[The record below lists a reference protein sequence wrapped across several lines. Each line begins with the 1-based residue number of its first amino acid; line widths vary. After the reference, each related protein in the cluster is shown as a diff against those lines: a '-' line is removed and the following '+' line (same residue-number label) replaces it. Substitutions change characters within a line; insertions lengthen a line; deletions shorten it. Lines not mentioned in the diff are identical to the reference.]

1 MTKSRPVSDEV
12 VLHELMPLVEKSLD
26 RHVGAANEWFPHDY
40 VPYEEGRN
48 FVKEPWRPEDSR
60 LPDIAQ
66 TALEINLLT
75 EDNLPYYHLALWRT
89 FGEEE
94 AWGEWVRRWTA
105 EEGRHAIV
113 IRDYLTVTRGCDP
126 KALEQGRMDQALRG
140 WYPEFAEQGPLDGV
154 VFTTLQE
161 LATRI
166 SHRNTGAITDD
177 ETAEKLCSRVATDE
191 NLHYVFYRDMAVQAI
206 QMNPSAMVEAMH
218 RQITNFAMP
227 GAGIPGFR
235 EKAKAMARPAST
247 TCASTST
254 RCCDRCWTTTGGS
267 PTSKGSA
274 TRRSRSA
281 RTSTRT
287 SSGWIASPPGSA
299 NRSGPSAATCP
310 TIPSDRPEP
319 SGSPQLVS
327 MS

>member
-235 EKAKAMARPAST
+235 EKAKAMAQAGIYNLRIHLDQVLRPVLDNHWRLADIEGLSDE
-247 TCASTST
+247 AKQRREDIYSHLE
-254 RCCDRCWTTTGGS
+254 RLDRV
-267 PTSKGSA
+267 A
-274 TRRSRSA
+274 A
-281 RTSTRT
+281 RL
-287 SSGWIASPPGSA
+287 GEPL
-299 NRSGPSAATCP
+299 GPVRGDLSNDPLGQA
-310 TIPSDRPEP
+310 
-319 SGSPQLVS
+319 
-327 MS
+327 

>member
-89 FGEEE
+89 FGQEE

-235 EKAKAMARPAST
+235 EKAKAMASAGIYNLRIHLDQVLRPVLDNHWRLADIDGLSDEAKQKREDIYT
-247 TCASTST
+247 HLE
-254 RCCDRCWTTTGGS
+254 RLDRV
-267 PTSKGSA
+267 A
-274 TRRSRSA
+274 A
-281 RTSTRT
+281 RL
-287 SSGWIASPPGSA
+287 GEPL
-299 NRSGPSAATCP
+299 GPVRGDLSNDPLGQA
-310 TIPSDRPEP
+310 
-319 SGSPQLVS
+319 
-327 MS
+327 

>member
-1 MTKSRPVSDEV
+1 MTRSRPVSDEV

-89 FGEEE
+89 FGQEE

-235 EKAKAMARPAST
+235 EKAKAMASAGIYNLRIHLDQVLRPVLDNHWRLADIDGLSDEAKQKREDIYT
-247 TCASTST
+247 HLE
-254 RCCDRCWTTTGGS
+254 RLDRVAVRLGE
-267 PTSKGSA
+267 PL
-274 TRRSRSA
+274 
-281 RTSTRT
+281 
-287 SSGWIASPPGSA
+287 
-299 NRSGPSAATCP
+299 GP
-310 TIPSDRPEP
+310 IRGD
-319 SGSPQLVS
+319 
-327 MS
+327 MSNDPLGQA

>member
-177 ETAEKLCSRVATDE
+177 ETAERLCSRVATDE

-235 EKAKAMARPAST
+235 EKAKAMAQAGIYNLRIHLDQVLRPVLDNHWRLADIEGLSDEAKQKREDIYT
-247 TCASTST
+247 HLE
-254 RCCDRCWTTTGGS
+254 RLDRV
-267 PTSKGSA
+267 A
-274 TRRSRSA
+274 A
-281 RTSTRT
+281 RL
-287 SSGWIASPPGSA
+287 GEPL
-299 NRSGPSAATCP
+299 GPVRGDLSNDPLGQA
-310 TIPSDRPEP
+310 
-319 SGSPQLVS
+319 
-327 MS
+327 

>member
-1 MTKSRPVSDEV
+1 MTNTNPVSTEA
-12 VLHELMPLVEKSLD
+12 VLHELMPVVATSLD
-26 RHVGAANEWFPHDY
+26 RHLGATSEWFPHDY
-40 VPYEEGRN
+40 VPYEQGRN
-48 FVKEPWRPEDSR
+48 FIEEPWKPSDSR

-89 FGEEE
+89 FGDEE

-126 KALEQGRMDQALRG
+126 VALEQGRMDQAARG

-177 ETAEKLCSRVATDE
+177 ETAVKLCSRVATDE
-191 NLHYVFYRDMAVQAI
+191 NMHYVFYRDMAIQAI
-206 QMNPSAMVEAMH
+206 ELNPSAMVEAMH
-218 RQITNFAMP
+218 RQITSFAMP
-227 GAGIPGFR
+227 GAGIPGFK
-235 EKAKAMARPAST
+235 EKAKAMAQAGIYNLRIHLDQVLRPVLENHWRLAYIEGLNDEAKAKREAIYT
-247 TCASTST
+247 HLE
-254 RCCDRCWTTTGGS
+254 RLDRVATKLGEPLG
-267 PTSKGSA
+267 PVKGDL
-274 TRRSRSA
+274 
-281 RTSTRT
+281 
-287 SSGWIASPPGSA
+287 
-299 NRSGPSAATCP
+299 
-310 TIPSDRPEP
+310 SDDPL
-319 SGSPQLVS
+319 GQA
-327 MS
+327 

>member
-206 QMNPSAMVEAMH
+206 QMNPTAMVEAMH

-235 EKAKAMARPAST
+235 EKAKAMASAGIYNLRIHLDQVLRPVLDNHWRLADIDGLSDEAKQKREDIYT
-247 TCASTST
+247 HLE
-254 RCCDRCWTTTGGS
+254 RLDRVAVRLGE
-267 PTSKGSA
+267 PL
-274 TRRSRSA
+274 
-281 RTSTRT
+281 
-287 SSGWIASPPGSA
+287 
-299 NRSGPSAATCP
+299 GPVRG
-310 TIPSDRPEP
+310 D
-319 SGSPQLVS
+319 
-327 MS
+327 MSNDPLGQA

>member
-60 LPDIAQ
+60 LPDIAH

-89 FGEEE
+89 FGQEE

-235 EKAKAMARPAST
+235 EKAKAMASAGIYNLRIHLDQVLRPVLDNHWRLADIDGLSDEAKQKREDIYT
-247 TCASTST
+247 HLE
-254 RCCDRCWTTTGGS
+254 RLDRV
-267 PTSKGSA
+267 A
-274 TRRSRSA
+274 A
-281 RTSTRT
+281 RL
-287 SSGWIASPPGSA
+287 GEPL
-299 NRSGPSAATCP
+299 GPVRGDLSNDPLGQA
-310 TIPSDRPEP
+310 
-319 SGSPQLVS
+319 
-327 MS
+327 

>member
-235 EKAKAMARPAST
+235 EKAKAMAQAGIYNLRIHLDQVLRPVLDNHWRLADIEGLSEEAKQKREDIYT
-247 TCASTST
+247 HLE
-254 RCCDRCWTTTGGS
+254 RLDRV
-267 PTSKGSA
+267 A
-274 TRRSRSA
+274 A
-281 RTSTRT
+281 RL
-287 SSGWIASPPGSA
+287 GEPL
-299 NRSGPSAATCP
+299 GPIRGDLSNDPLGQA
-310 TIPSDRPEP
+310 
-319 SGSPQLVS
+319 
-327 MS
+327 

>member
-89 FGEEE
+89 FGQEE

-235 EKAKAMARPAST
+235 EKAKAMASAGIYNLRIHLDQVLRPVLDNHWRLADIDGLSDEAKQKREDIYT
-247 TCASTST
+247 HLE
-254 RCCDRCWTTTGGS
+254 RLDRVAVRLGE
-267 PTSKGSA
+267 PL
-274 TRRSRSA
+274 
-281 RTSTRT
+281 
-287 SSGWIASPPGSA
+287 
-299 NRSGPSAATCP
+299 GP
-310 TIPSDRPEP
+310 IRGD
-319 SGSPQLVS
+319 
-327 MS
+327 MSNDPLGQA

>member
-1 MTKSRPVSDEV
+1 MTTPRPVSDEA
-12 VLHELMPLVEKSLD
+12 VLHELMPMVGKSLD
-26 RHVGAANEWFPHDY
+26 RHVGATNEWFPHDY

-48 FVKEPWRPEDSR
+48 FVKEPWEPSDSR

-89 FGEEE
+89 FGDEE

-126 KALEQGRMDQALRG
+126 MVLEQGRMDQALRG
-140 WYPEFAEQGPLDGV
+140 WYPAFAQQGPLDGV

-166 SHRNTGAITDD
+166 SHRNTGAITED

-206 QMNPSAMVEAMH
+206 ELNPSAMVEAMH
-218 RQITNFAMP
+218 RQITDFAMP
-227 GAGIPGFR
+227 GAGIPGFK
-235 EKAKAMARPAST
+235 EKAKAMAQAGIYNLRIHLDQVLRPVLEKHWRLADIEGLT
-247 TCASTST
+247 DEAEAK
-254 RCCDRCWTTTGGS
+254 REAIFAHLARLDRV
-267 PTSKGSA
+267 A
-274 TRRSRSA
+274 TKLDE
-281 RTSTRT
+281 
-287 SSGWIASPPGSA
+287 PL
-299 NRSGPSAATCP
+299 GPVRGDL
-310 TIPSDRPEP
+310 SDDPIGQP
-319 SGSPQLVS
+319 
-327 MS
+327 

>member
-235 EKAKAMARPAST
+235 EKAKAMASAGIYNLRIHLDQVLRPVLDNHWRLADIEGLSDEAKQKREDIYT
-247 TCASTST
+247 HLE
-254 RCCDRCWTTTGGS
+254 RLDRV
-267 PTSKGSA
+267 A
-274 TRRSRSA
+274 A
-281 RTSTRT
+281 RL
-287 SSGWIASPPGSA
+287 GEPL
-299 NRSGPSAATCP
+299 GPVRGDL
-310 TIPSDRPEP
+310 SDDPL
-319 SGSPQLVS
+319 GQA
-327 MS
+327 

>member
-12 VLHELMPLVEKSLD
+12 VLHELMPLVEKSLE

-235 EKAKAMARPAST
+235 EKAKAMAQAGIYNLRIHLDQVLRPVLDNHWRLADIEGLSDEAKQKREDIYT
-247 TCASTST
+247 HLE
-254 RCCDRCWTTTGGS
+254 RLDRV
-267 PTSKGSA
+267 A
-274 TRRSRSA
+274 A
-281 RTSTRT
+281 RL
-287 SSGWIASPPGSA
+287 GEPL
-299 NRSGPSAATCP
+299 GPVRGDLSNDPLGQA
-310 TIPSDRPEP
+310 
-319 SGSPQLVS
+319 
-327 MS
+327 

>member
-1 MTKSRPVSDEV
+1 MTKSRPASDEV

-235 EKAKAMARPAST
+235 EKAKAMASAGIYNLRIHLDQVLRPVLDNHWRLADIEGLSDEAKQKREDIYT
-247 TCASTST
+247 HLE
-254 RCCDRCWTTTGGS
+254 RLDRV
-267 PTSKGSA
+267 A
-274 TRRSRSA
+274 A
-281 RTSTRT
+281 RL
-287 SSGWIASPPGSA
+287 GEPL
-299 NRSGPSAATCP
+299 GPVRGDLSNDPLGQA
-310 TIPSDRPEP
+310 
-319 SGSPQLVS
+319 
-327 MS
+327 

>member
-126 KALEQGRMDQALRG
+126 RALEQGRMDQALRG

-235 EKAKAMARPAST
+235 EKAKAMASAGIYNLRIHLDQVLRPVLDNHWRLADIEGLSDEAKQKREDIYT
-247 TCASTST
+247 HLE
-254 RCCDRCWTTTGGS
+254 RLDRV
-267 PTSKGSA
+267 A
-274 TRRSRSA
+274 A
-281 RTSTRT
+281 RL
-287 SSGWIASPPGSA
+287 GEPL
-299 NRSGPSAATCP
+299 GPVRGDLSNDPLGQA
-310 TIPSDRPEP
+310 
-319 SGSPQLVS
+319 
-327 MS
+327 